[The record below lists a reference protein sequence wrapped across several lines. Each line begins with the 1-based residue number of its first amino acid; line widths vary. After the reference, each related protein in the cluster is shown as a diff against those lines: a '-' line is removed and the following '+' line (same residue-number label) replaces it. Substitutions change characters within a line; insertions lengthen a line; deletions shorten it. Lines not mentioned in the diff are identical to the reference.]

1 VLNLSVPDSHW
12 NAKWLSILVKQVDVA
27 RGDGLLEVR
36 IVCANRPGLL
46 VDVMEAV
53 EARGL
58 TIVQVRIACR
68 DEIVVEYL
76 TLEVGIICPGLRH
89 SDSHIELIMVGSEY
103 FLVAALAE

>member
-1 VLNLSVPDSHW
+1 M
-12 NAKWLSILVKQVDVA
+12 DVA

-76 TLEVGIICPGLRH
+76 TLEVGIICPGLRQ
-89 SDSHIELIMVGSEY
+89 SNS
-103 FLVAALAE
+103 